1 MVGERKPKAPE
12 KKQVPAAPV
21 EAPLDKSNFPEWWQ
35 EILKRTSIVDVRYPV
50 KGLTVWPP
58 FGAALRRRVLD
69 LLRELLDEGHQEVLF
84 PLLIPADI
92 LGKESAHIKGF
103 EREVYWV
110 TKGGAEELEV
120 PLALRPTSETAMYP
134 IFKLW
139 IRSHADLP
147 LKVYQ
152 IVNVFRHETKH
163 TRPLIRI
170 REITTFKE
178 AHTVHATAEE
188 AAKQVE
194 YAKKLYQ
201 RFFDALGVPVLVSRR
216 PEWDKFPGA
225 VESWAFDAVMPDGR
239 TLQVGTVHNLGQSFA
254 KTFDVTYEDP
264 NGNHP
269 HAWQTCYGISE
280 RAIAATVAVH
290 GDDRGLVLPPE
301 VAPVQAVVVPIVYG
315 EQPEV
320 TKAAERI
327 HGQLRDAGVRVKLD
341 ASAERPGAKFY
352 KWEFQG
358 VPLRVEVGAKEVA
371 AGQVTL
377 VRRDTGAKERVAA
390 KEVVAEVQ
398 KRFERMAAEMR
409 KKAEDAASRKK
420 KFCDNLDELKRLSK
434 SEGVLTIPWC
444 GSRECAEKLEAE
456 TAALLEQKAAL
467 LGEMPPHLPEQ
478 PYPCPICRK
487 PQRCEAVVGR
497 AY

>member
-1 MVGERKPKAPE
+1 MAGEKKPKAPE
-12 KKQVPAAPV
+12 KEASGPEV
-21 EAPLDKSNFPEWWQ
+21 EAPLDKSDFPDWWQ
-35 EILKRTSIVDVRYPV
+35 EILKRTGIVDVRYPV

-69 LLRELLDEGHQEVLF
+69 LLRRLLDEEHQEVLF
-84 PLLIPADI
+84 PMLIPADV
-92 LGKESAHIKGF
+92 LGREGEHIKGF

-110 TKGGAEELEV
+110 TKGGSEELEV

-147 LKVYQ
+147 LRVYQ

-163 TRPLIRI
+163 TRPLIRV

-178 AHTVHATAEE
+178 AHTVHATAED

-201 RFFDALGVPVLVSRR
+201 KFFDALGVRVLVSRR
-216 PEWDKFPGA
+216 PPWDKFPGA
-225 VESWAFDAVMPDGR
+225 DESWALDAVMPDGR
-239 TLQVGTVHNLGQSFA
+239 TLQVGTVHNLGQNFA
-254 KTFDVTYEDP
+254 KTFDLTYEDSR
-264 NGNHP
+264 GEHV
-269 HAWQTCYGISE
+269 HAHQTCYGISE

-315 EQPEV
+315 EQKEV
-320 TKAAERI
+320 ETEARRVHQA
-327 HGQLRDAGVRVKLD
+327 LADAGVRTRLD
-341 ASAERPGAKFY
+341 DSPERPGAKFY

-377 VRRDTGAKERVAA
+377 VRRDTGAKEKTPS
-390 KEVVAEVQ
+390 KEVVAEVRQRLEAITTGLRERAQATAQ
-398 KRFERMAAEMR
+398 KKVNRCSTLDDLRRM
-409 KKAEDAASRKK
+409 
-420 KFCDNLDELKRLSK
+420 SK
-434 SEGVLTIPWC
+434 SEGILTIPWC
-444 GSRECAEKLEAE
+444 GVRECAEKLEAE
-456 TAALLEQKAAL
+456 TAALLEQKATL
-467 LGEMPPHLPEQ
+467 LGELPAQ
-478 PYPCPICRK
+478 AKGACAICKK
-487 PQRCEAVVGR
+487 PVKAEALIGR

>member
-1 MVGERKPKAPE
+1 MAKPKKE
-12 KKQVPAAPV
+12 KPDA
-21 EAPLDKSNFPEWWQ
+21 EAPLDKRNFSDWWQ
-35 EILKRTSIVDVRYPV
+35 EILKRAGIVDVRYPV

-69 LLRELLDEGHQEVLF
+69 LLRRLLDEEHQEVLF
-84 PLLIPADI
+84 PLLIPAD
-92 LGKESAHIKGF
+92 LLEREAEHIKGF
-103 EREVYWV
+103 GREVYWV

-134 IFKLW
+134 VFKLW

-170 REITTFKE
+170 REITSFKE

-194 YAKKLYQ
+194 AAKELYR

-216 PEWDKFPGA
+216 PEWDRFPGA

-239 TLQVGTVHNLGQSFA
+239 TLQVGTVHNLGQNFA
-254 KTFDVTYEDP
+254 KTFDITYEDEK
-264 NGNHP
+264 GDHP
-269 HAWQTCYGISE
+269 HAHQTCYGISE
-280 RAIAATVAVH
+280 RAIAAMVAIH

-301 VAPVQAVVVPIVYG
+301 VAPVQAVVVPILYG

-320 TKAAERI
+320 AKEARRI
-327 HGQLRDAGVRVKLD
+327 HEGLQKAGVRSVLD
-341 ASAERPGAKFY
+341 DSAERPGAKFY
-352 KWEFQG
+352 RWEFQG
-358 VPLRVEVGAKEVA
+358 VPVRIEVGTKEVE
-371 AGQVTL
+371 AGQLTL
-377 VRRDTGAKERVAA
+377 VRRDTGARERTSA
-390 KEVVAEVQ
+390 K
-398 KRFERMAAEMR
+398 
-409 KKAEDAASRKK
+409 DAAGSVQALLRKVGDQMRERAGEAARK
-420 KFCDNLDELKRLSK
+420 LVRPCATLDELQKLSK
-434 SEGVLTIPWC
+434 TSGILQVPWC
-444 GSRECAEKLEAE
+444 GGRECAERLEAE

-467 LGEMPPHLPEQ
+467 LGELPPPKKRGECAVCGKEQ
-478 PYPCPICRK
+478 RG
-487 PQRCEAVVGR
+487 EALLGR